1 MLHAQSSQSPELN
14 DTNNTYGGRGV
25 AGESSGAATLDDK
38 MGGKTN
44 ILKERKKGGGGN
56 WYWH

>member
-1 MLHAQSSQSPELN
+1 VLHAQSSQSPELN

-56 WYWH
+56 